1 MLILRLAKGGEILM
15 QEINW
20 VSLIAAAIASMA
32 VGFIWYGPL
41 FGKAWMKLSGHK
53 EMGDKKEMP
62 KMYAILFAASLV
74 TAYVLS
80 VLGAGLQTAFWVWL
94 GFQAT
99 LLLHGVLFEKQSWNL
114 YFLNA
119 GHQLVSLL
127 TMSWVLAYFK

>member
-1 MLILRLAKGGEILM
+1 MEGGEKM
-15 QEINW
+15 QEVNW
-20 VSLIAAAIASMA
+20 VAVILAAVVSMV

-41 FGKAWMKLSGHK
+41 FGKAWMKLTGKK

-62 KMYAILFAASLV
+62 KTYAIMFAASLV

-80 VLGAGLQTAFWVWL
+80 VLGASFETAFWVWL

-99 LLLHGVLFEKQSWNL
+99 LLLNGVLFEGKSWNL

-127 TMSWVLAYFK
+127 AMAWVLSYFSA

>member
-1 MLILRLAKGGEILM
+1 M

-20 VSLIAAAIASMA
+20 VAIIAAGISSMV

-41 FGKAWMKLSGHK
+41 FGKMWMHLTGKK
-53 EMGDKKEMP
+53 EMGDKKDMP
-62 KMYAILFAASLV
+62 KTYGILFAASLV
-74 TAYVLS
+74 AAYVLS
-80 VLGAGLQTAFWVWL
+80 VLGPSLGTAFWIWL

-99 LLLHGVLFEKQSWNL
+99 LLLNSVLFEGKSWNL

-127 TMSWVLAYFK
+127 AMSWVLSYLK

>member
-1 MLILRLAKGGEILM
+1 M
-15 QEINW
+15 QDINW
-20 VSLIAAAIASMA
+20 VALAAAGVASMV

-41 FGKAWMKLSGHK
+41 FGKTWMKLTGKK
-53 EMGDKKEMP
+53 EMGDKKDMP
-62 KMYAILFAASLV
+62 KTYGIMFVASMV

-80 VLGAGLQTAFWVWL
+80 VLGADLMTAFWIWL

-99 LLLHGVLFEKQSWNL
+99 ILLNSVFFEGKSWNL

-127 TMSWVLAYFK
+127 AMSWVLSYFK

>member
-1 MLILRLAKGGEILM
+1 MM

-20 VSLIAAAIASMA
+20 VALIAAGVASMI

-41 FGKAWMKLSGHK
+41 FGKAWIKLSGHK
-53 EMGDKKEMP
+53 EMGDKSQMP
-62 KMYAILFAASLV
+62 KTYGILFLASLV

-80 VLGAGLQTAFWVWL
+80 VLGTSFETVFWVWL

-99 LLLHGVLFEKQSWNL
+99 LLLHSVLFEGKSWNL

-119 GHQLVSLL
+119 GHQLISLL
-127 TMSWVLAYFK
+127 AMSQVLNYFK

>member
-1 MLILRLAKGGEILM
+1 MSN
-15 QEINW
+15 INW
-20 VSLIAAAIASMA
+20 VALIAAAIASMV

-41 FGKAWMKLSGHK
+41 FGKAWMKLTDKK

-62 KMYAILFAASLV
+62 KTYAILFAASLV

-80 VLGAGLQTAFWVWL
+80 VLGASFNTAFWVWL

-99 LLLHGVLFEKQSWNL
+99 LSLHAVLFEKQSWNL
-114 YFLNA
+114 YFLKA

-127 TMSWVLAYFK
+127 AMSWVLNYFK

>member
-1 MLILRLAKGGEILM
+1 MPAANLTA
-15 QEINW
+15 
-20 VSLIAAAIASMA
+20 VVAAAIASLV

-41 FGKAWMKLSGHK
+41 FGKAWMKLTGLK

-62 KMYAILFAASLV
+62 KTYAILFVASLV

-80 VLGAGLQTAFWVWL
+80 VLGASLATAFWVWL

-99 LLLHGVLFEKQSWNL
+99 LLLHSVLFEGKSWNL

-127 TMSWVLAYFK
+127 AMSWVLNYFK

>member
-1 MLILRLAKGGEILM
+1 MSN
-15 QEINW
+15 INW
-20 VSLIAAAIASMA
+20 VALIAAAVASMV

-41 FGKAWMKLSGHK
+41 FGKAWMKLTGKK

-62 KMYAILFAASLV
+62 KTYAILFAASLV

-80 VLGAGLQTAFWVWL
+80 VLGASFNTAFWVWL

-99 LLLHGVLFEKQSWNL
+99 LSLHAVLFEKQSWNL
-114 YFLNA
+114 YFLKA

-127 TMSWVLAYFK
+127 AMSWVLNYFK

>member
-1 MLILRLAKGGEILM
+1 
-15 QEINW
+15 
-20 VSLIAAAIASMA
+20 MA

-41 FGKAWMKLSGHK
+41 FGKAWMKLTGKK

-62 KMYAILFAASLV
+62 KTYAILFVASMV

-80 VLGAGLQTAFWVWL
+80 VLGGSMQTAFWVWL

-99 LLLHGVLFEKQSWNL
+99 VLLHSVLFEGKSWNL
-114 YFLNA
+114 YFLKA

-127 TMSWVLAYFK
+127 AMSWVLSYFK

>member
-1 MLILRLAKGGEILM
+1 MGNINLVALISAG
-15 QEINW
+15 
-20 VSLIAAAIASMA
+20 IASMV

-41 FGKAWMKLSGHK
+41 FGRAWMRLTGKK
-53 EMGDKKEMP
+53 EMGDKSQMP
-62 KMYAILFAASLV
+62 KTYGIMFIASLV

-80 VLGAGLQTAFWVWL
+80 VFGGGMETAFWVWL

-99 LLLHGVLFEKQSWNL
+99 LLLNSVLFEGKSWNL

-127 TMSWVLAYFK
+127 AMSWVLLYFK

>member
-1 MLILRLAKGGEILM
+1 M
-15 QEINW
+15 QNINW
-20 VSLIAAAIASMA
+20 VGVISAGVASMI

-41 FGKAWMKLSGHK
+41 FGKMWMKLTGKK
-53 EMGDKKEMP
+53 EMADKKEMP
-62 KMYAILFAASLV
+62 KTYAIIFIASLI

-80 VLGAGLQTAFWVWL
+80 VLGPTMQTAFWVWL

-99 LLLHGVLFEKQSWNL
+99 LLLHSVLFEGKSWNL

-127 TMSWVLAYFK
+127 AMSMALSFFK

>member
-1 MLILRLAKGGEILM
+1 MMNEV
-15 QEINW
+15 NW
-20 VSLIAAAIASMA
+20 VALIAAGVASMA

-62 KMYAILFAASLV
+62 KTYGIMFVGSLV
-74 TAYVLS
+74 TAYVLA
-80 VLGAGLQTAFWVWL
+80 VLNADLMTAFWIWL

-99 LLLHGVLFEKQSWNL
+99 LLLHSVLFEGKSWNL

-119 GHQLVSLL
+119 GHQLISLL
-127 TMSWVLAYFK
+127 AMSWVLNYFK

>member
-1 MLILRLAKGGEILM
+1 MSN
-15 QEINW
+15 INW
-20 VSLIAAAIASMA
+20 VALVAAAVASMA

-53 EMGDKKEMP
+53 EMRDKSQMP
-62 KMYAILFAASLV
+62 KTYAILFAASLV

-80 VLGAGLQTAFWVWL
+80 VLETSFETAFWVWL

-99 LLLHGVLFEKQSWNL
+99 LLLHSVLFEGKSWNL

-119 GHQLVSLL
+119 DHQLVSLL
-127 TMSWVLAYFK
+127 AMSWALSYFSA

>member
-1 MLILRLAKGGEILM
+1 MSN
-15 QEINW
+15 INW
-20 VSLIAAAIASMA
+20 VALIAAAIASMV

-41 FGKAWMKLSGHK
+41 FGKAWMKLTGKK

-62 KMYAILFAASLV
+62 KTYAILFAASLV

-80 VLGAGLQTAFWVWL
+80 VLGASFNTAFWVWL

-99 LLLHGVLFEKQSWNL
+99 LSLHAVLFEKQSWNL
-114 YFLNA
+114 YFLKA

-127 TMSWVLAYFK
+127 AMSWVLNYFK

>member
-1 MLILRLAKGGEILM
+1 MRGGEVCNM
-15 QEINW
+15 QDINW
-20 VSLIAAAIASMA
+20 VALIAAGVASMA

-41 FGKAWMKLSGHK
+41 FGKVWMKLSGHK
-53 EMGDKKEMP
+53 DMGDKDKMP
-62 KMYAILFAASLV
+62 MTYGIMFVASLV

-80 VLGAGLQTAFWVWL
+80 MLGATFETAFWVWL

-99 LLLHGVLFEKQSWNL
+99 LLLHTVLFEKKSWNL

-127 TMSWVLAYFK
+127 AMSWVLNYLK

>member
-1 MLILRLAKGGEILM
+1 MSN
-15 QEINW
+15 INW
-20 VSLIAAAIASMA
+20 VALIAAAIASMV

-41 FGKAWMKLSGHK
+41 FGKAWMKLTGKK

-62 KMYAILFAASLV
+62 KTYAILFAASLV

-80 VLGAGLQTAFWVWL
+80 VLGASFNTAFWVWL

-99 LLLHGVLFEKQSWNL
+99 LSLHAVLFEKQSWNL
-114 YFLNA
+114 YFLKA

-127 TMSWVLAYFK
+127 AMSWVLTYFK